1 MKKDKILK
9 ILEKVPLETKLYSTT
24 FGQLK
29 YNGTNYYTDG
39 NQKISLITEND
50 VNIIY
55 LPNGKYKEG
64 GEVTLYPSKDMR
76 DWDKFAW
83 RKGDVLVN
91 SKGIFCIFKEFSGY
105 PYTTFIATL
114 VNNIGIM
121 ISSILEVTQEW
132 HKASSED
139 AEKYIEYVNTSLKK
153 VDRRLNLETLEVEK
167 TGFKDG
173 DILTCQATPS
183 CGKSIFIFKGETVDG
198 YAYHAAIGTSGI
210 LCISSGNT
218 WCGKEDNVEYATEAE
233 RMKLFDAIVKANKYW
248 NVEKKI
254 IEDIR
259 PVTKR
264 PKPTYKKE
272 VDIPEHKFE
281 PFEKVLVRDTDK
293 CKWKIDIFEREDL
306 TGDDEFKYVCLVSS
320 WKNCIPYE
328 GNEHLLGTT
337 NNPD

>member
-64 GEVTLYPSKDMR
+64 GEVTLYPSRDMR

-91 SKGIFCIFKEFSGY
+91 SKGTFCIFKGFSSY

-121 ISSILEVTQEW
+121 IGSIIKDTQEW
-132 HKASSED
+132 RKASSED
-139 AEKYIEYVNTSLKK
+139 AEKYIEYVNTNLKK

-167 TGFKDG
+167 TKFEDG
-173 DILTCQATPS
+173 DILYGEKDAMHMS
-183 CGKSIFIFKGETVDG
+183 VIFILKMDKEKIKY
-198 YAYHAAIGTSGI
+198 YACLPLDSNMKCYYDCASFIGNKT
-210 LCISSGNT
+210 LRYA
-218 WCGKEDNVEYATEAE
+218 KVEEKT
-233 RMKLFDAIVKANKYW
+233 KLFDTLVKEGKRW
-248 NVEKKI
+248 NAEKKV
-254 IEDIR
+254 IEDIK
-259 PVTKR
+259 PITKR
-264 PKPTYKKE
+264 PKPTYKK
-272 VDIPEHKFE
+272 VSDIPEHEFE
-281 PFEKVLVRDTDK
+281 PFEKVLVRDQKTDK
-293 CKWKIDIFEREDL
+293 WTPDL
-306 TGDDEFKYVCLVSS
+306 YGSKGKVGRYNYICIGGLCVY
-320 WKNCIPYE
+320 CIPYE